1 MILLHIGGF
10 IMSVGVCIIN
20 KNGIALAAD
29 SAGTVGANKMFYNSM
44 NKVFNLSYNNKI
56 GVITYGTTAIY
67 NTPIEII
74 LKEFRNYI
82 DINCQQISDFFSL
95 IKLFEDFL
103 YENRSYFK
111 FEDEEKKVCIN
122 LIISLVKEWGT
133 KINEITK
140 GVDENLIEGK
150 IMEIIERFK
159 TKINEAIRIP
169 NYDVSHY
176 IETNYKQNI
185 INSIKAFCPILVRYQ
200 NPFDEL
206 TRCICDY
213 FNLSLRSE
221 TEQPLGLLFA
231 GYDAQTAFP
240 KYIHLEIYNFVG
252 KKLKYLIKEKFN
264 EDGIHSSIVPL
275 AQPDVI
281 NTFCKGF
288 SDNYM
293 NAIPGIIKSE
303 IDKRVNLV
311 VEDKDKIQKCF
322 EGIQNDIV
330 SSLINKSRVEYINP
344 LLRSLNVLQI
354 PDLALLAENLVN
366 ITSLKRK
373 FSMDGYQQTVGGPT
387 DVATISPNDGFVWI
401 KRKHYF
407 DKELNPHFIEKHK

>member
-1 MILLHIGGF
+1 
-10 IMSVGVCIIN
+10 MSVGVCIIN

-275 AQPDVI
+275 AQPNVI

>member
-1 MILLHIGGF
+1 
-10 IMSVGVCIIN
+10 
-20 KNGIALAAD
+20 
-29 SAGTVGANKMFYNSM
+29 M

>member
-1 MILLHIGGF
+1 
-10 IMSVGVCIIN
+10 MSVGVCIIN

>member
-1 MILLHIGGF
+1 
-10 IMSVGVCIIN
+10 MSVGVCIIN
-20 KNGIALAAD
+20 KYGIALAAD

-56 GVITYGTTAIY
+56 GVITYGATVIYTA
-67 NTPIEII
+67 PIEII
-74 LKEFRNYI
+74 LKEFRKYI
-82 DINCQQISDFFSL
+82 DTHYQQISDFFSL
-95 IKLFEDFL
+95 IKIFEDFL
-103 YENRSYFK
+103 YKNRSYFK
-111 FEDEEKKVCIN
+111 FENEEKKVCIDLIN
-122 LIISLVKEWGT
+122 LLVKKWGT

-140 GVDENLIEGK
+140 GVEENLIVGK
-150 IMEIIERFK
+150 IIEIIESFK
-159 TKINEAIRIP
+159 TEINEAIRIP

-176 IETNYKQNI
+176 IETNYKQDI
-185 INSIKAFCPILVRYQ
+185 INSIKAFCPVLVGYQ
-200 NPFDEL
+200 NLFDEL
-206 TRCICDY
+206 MNCICDY
-213 FNLSLRSE
+213 FNLSLQSE
-221 TEQPLGLLFA
+221 TKQPLGLLFA
-231 GYDAQTAFP
+231 GYDSQTAFP
-240 KYIHLEIYNFVG
+240 KYLHLEIYNFVG
-252 KKLKYLIKEKFN
+252 GKLKYLIKDKFD

-303 IDKRVNLV
+303 IDKRINLI
-311 VEDKDKIQKCF
+311 EDKDKIQKCF
-322 EGIQNDIV
+322 EGIQKDIV
-330 SSLINKSRVEYINP
+330 STLINKSREEYINP
-344 LLRSLNVLQI
+344 LLWSLNVLQI

-387 DVATISPNDGFVWI
+387 DVATISSNEGFIWI

-407 DKELNPHFIEKHK
+407 DKELNPHFVERYK

>member
-1 MILLHIGGF
+1 MEDTP
-10 IMSVGVCIIN
+10 VV
-20 KNGIALAAD
+20 KTQD
-29 SAGTVGANKMFYNSM
+29 SALRSPSGQHHPMFTCCCCIACETAAWISEIYKNTII
-44 NKVFNLSYNNKI
+44 KI
-56 GVITYGTTAIY
+56 
-67 NTPIEII
+67 
-74 LKEFRNYI
+74 
-82 DINCQQISDFFSL
+82 INCQQISDFFSL

>member
-1 MILLHIGGF
+1 
-10 IMSVGVCIIN
+10 MSVGVCIIN

-29 SAGTVGANKMFYNSM
+29 SAGTVDANKMFYNSM

-56 GVITYGTTAIY
+56 GVITYGTTVIY

-74 LKEFRNYI
+74 LKEFRKYI
-82 DINCQQISDFFSL
+82 DINYQHISDFFSL
-95 IKLFEDFL
+95 IKIFEDFL

-111 FEDEEKKVCIN
+111 FENEEKKVCID

-150 IMEIIERFK
+150 IIEIIETFK
-159 TKINEAIRIP
+159 TRINEAMRIP

-176 IETNYKQNI
+176 IETNYKQDI
-185 INSIKAFCPILVRYQ
+185 INSIKDFCPILVGYQ

-206 TRCICDY
+206 MNCICDY
-213 FNLSLRSE
+213 FNLSLQSV

-231 GYDAQTAFP
+231 GYDSQTAFP
-240 KYIHLEIYNFVG
+240 KYIHLEIYDFVG
-252 KKLKYLIKEKFN
+252 GKLKYLIKEKFD
-264 EDGIHSSIVPL
+264 EDGIYSSIVPL

-303 IDKRVNLV
+303 IDKRINLI
-311 VEDKDKIQKCF
+311 EDKDKIQKCF

-330 SSLINKSRVEYINP
+330 SILINKSREDYIKP
-344 LLRSLNVLQI
+344 LLKSLNVLQI

-407 DKELNPHFIEKHK
+407 DKELNPHFIEKYK

>member
-1 MILLHIGGF
+1 
-10 IMSVGVCIIN
+10 MSVGVCIIN

-111 FEDEEKKVCIN
+111 FEEKKKKVCIN

>member
-1 MILLHIGGF
+1 
-10 IMSVGVCIIN
+10 MSVGVCIIN
-20 KNGIALAAD
+20 KYGIALAAD

-56 GVITYGTTAIY
+56 GVITYGATVIY
-67 NTPIEII
+67 NAPIEII
-74 LKEFRNYI
+74 LKEFRKYI
-82 DINCQQISDFFSL
+82 DTHYQQISDFFSL
-95 IKLFEDFL
+95 IKIFEDFL
-103 YENRSYFK
+103 YKNRSYFK
-111 FEDEEKKVCIN
+111 FENEEKKVCIN
-122 LIISLVKEWGT
+122 LINSLVKEWGT

-140 GVDENLIEGK
+140 GVEENLIVGK
-150 IMEIIERFK
+150 IIEIIESFK

-176 IETNYKQNI
+176 IETNYKQDI
-185 INSIKAFCPILVRYQ
+185 INSIKAFCPVLVGYQ

-206 TRCICDY
+206 MNCICDY
-213 FNLSLRSE
+213 FNLSLQSE
-221 TEQPLGLLFA
+221 TKLPLGLLFA
-231 GYDAQTAFP
+231 GYDSQTAFP

-252 KKLKYLIKEKFN
+252 GKLKYLIKDKFD
-264 EDGIHSSIVPL
+264 EGGINSSIVLL

-303 IDKRVNLV
+303 IDKRINLI
-311 VEDKDKIQKCF
+311 EDKDKIQKCF

-330 SSLINKSRVEYINP
+330 STLINKSREEYINP
-344 LLRSLNVLQI
+344 LLWSLNVLQI

-387 DVATISPNDGFVWI
+387 DVATISSNEGFIWI

-407 DKELNPHFIEKHK
+407 DKELNPHFVERYK